1 VWLAES
7 STKISPVPEESEN
20 RIKEQQMCL
29 FADRTSAHTIRV
41 NQLRVWFS
49 ALGYVLLSAIR
60 RIALV
65 GTEAASDR
73 CDTIRLK
80 LLKVGARVRVTAR
93 RVCVELSSAFLRKAL
108 LLEAWQKLMAQRE

>member
-1 VWLAES
+1 
-7 STKISPVPEESEN
+7 
-20 RIKEQQMCL
+20 
-29 FADRTSAHTIRV
+29 
-41 NQLRVWFS
+41 VWFS

-65 GTEAASDR
+65 GTEAASYR

-93 RVCVELSSAFLRKAL
+93 RVCSSAFPRKAL
-108 LLEAWQKLMAQRE
+108 LLEAWQKLMPQRE